1 MKLIYYTY
9 AYIRLD
15 GTPYYIGKGQ
25 GNRAYS
31 KKHAIA
37 RPADK
42 SRIVFL
48 ERNLTELGAFALE
61 RRYIAWWGRKDLG
74 TGILYNMTDGGD
86 GGTGCIHTE
95 EMRAKSSAS
104 NKETWAKEETIAT
117 YTKSME
123 AIWTDPKRN
132 AKISASLMGDK
143 NPQFGKTPS
152 EETRARLSLAKLG
165 KPSNNKGKKKIK

>member
-37 RPADK
+37 QPEDK

-86 GGTGCIHTE
+86 GGTGCIHTS
-95 EMRAKSSAS
+95 EMRSKSSAS
-104 NKETWAKEETIAT
+104 NKETWSQSKTIAA
-117 YTKSME
+117 YTASME
-123 AIWTDPKRN
+123 AVWADPVRN

-143 NPQFGKTPS
+143 NPRYGKPVS
-152 EETRARLSLAKLG
+152 EETRAKYRLAKLG